1 MSPVTAQIAQ
11 IQILIEGA
19 ELTKPI
25 YDQLISCHV
34 ETALGM
40 PDMAVIVFSDDPLD
54 PTLITDTQRFTLGK
68 TIEIK
73 LPASTPSDLQTVMK
87 GEIVAVEPE
96 FTSNMTTNLRIVAY
110 DKAHRM
116 GRERKI
122 RSFVNVTH
130 SDIVSQIVGAYGLQA
145 QVTDTTSVVPYYLQG
160 SVTDLELLQELAMLN
175 ERVLYFRSG
184 KVYFETFSDMAASSV
199 MTLTWGENLLA
210 LMPRI
215 GGARQVNEVEV
226 RGWNWNTKEAIVGT
240 ATSPT
245 AQPNQIGDT
254 TTAQTAFGAAK
265 HIAVTYTVHS
275 QNEAESV
282 AKRLLNQYRGNF
294 ITASGHA
301 LGDARV
307 LAGKKVTIE
316 NVTSRFNGTYTI
328 SSVTHSYSADGYV
341 MDFTASGTFEPILA
355 DLIERT
361 LHREAQIWP
370 GVYPAIVTNN
380 NDTEKNIGRVKIKMP
395 WLHAELESD
404 WVRVATPNGGNG
416 RGFLFVPEVNDE
428 VIIAFEN
435 GDIKRPYVV
444 GTLHNG
450 QDAAPLGASDYHANG
465 ATKKR
470 ILKSR
475 TGHMLE
481 FDDTENAEKLTL
493 KSKSGH
499 ILEMD
504 DGSAPKITLKDKS
517 GNLHLTMD
525 SQGNKIVINAD
536 ATGGMDL
543 LSQGKITIKSSSGDV
558 QIEGMNVNTKATTE
572 AKIECGTLTAAAQ
585 GTGSIKANGSMTVE
599 GSGSLEVK
607 STGVTSVS
615 GSLVKI
621 N

>member
-1 MSPVTAQIAQ
+1 MSPITAQIAQ
-11 IQILIEGA
+11 IKILIENT
-19 ELTKPI
+19 ELTEAI
-25 YDQLISCHV
+25 YDRLTSCQV
-34 ETALGM
+34 ETSLGM

-54 PTLITDTQRFTLGK
+54 PTLVTDTQRFALGK
-68 TIEIK
+68 AVEIK
-73 LPASTPSDLQTVMK
+73 LPTANPNEMETVMK

-96 FTSNMTTNLRIVAY
+96 FTSNMTVNLRVVVY

-116 GRERKI
+116 ARERKI
-122 RSFVNVTH
+122 TSFVNVTH
-130 SDIVSQIVGAYGLQA
+130 SDIVTQIVGAHGLQA
-145 QVTDTTSVVPYYLQG
+145 EVTATTSVVPYYLQG
-160 SVTDLELLQELAMLN
+160 NVTDLELLQELAMLN

-184 KVYFETFSDMAASSV
+184 KVYFQSFADMAPTPV
-199 MTLTWGENLLA
+199 VTLNWGENLLE

-226 RGWNWNTKEAIVGT
+226 RGWNWNDKAPIVGN

-245 AQPNQIGDT
+245 AQANQIGDT
-254 TTAQTAFGAAK
+254 TTAQTAYGAAK
-265 HIAVTYTVHS
+265 HIAVTYTVHTQS
-275 QNEAESV
+275 EAETV

-307 LAGKKVTIE
+307 LAGKKITIGK
-316 NVTSRFNGTYTI
+316 VTSRFNGTYTI
-328 SSVTHSYSADGYV
+328 SSVTHIYSANGYV

-361 LHREAQIWP
+361 LNREAQIWP
-370 GVYPAIVTNN
+370 GVYTAIVTNN
-380 NDTEKNIGRVKIKMP
+380 NDTEKNLGRVKIKMP

-428 VIIAFEN
+428 VLVAFEN
-435 GDIKRPYVV
+435 GDIKRPYVI
-444 GTLHNG
+444 GALHNG
-450 QDAAPLGASDYHANG
+450 QDAAPLTASDYHANG

-470 ILKSR
+470 ILRSR
-475 TGHMLE
+475 TGHKLE
-481 FDDTENAEKLTL
+481 FDDTENSEKFTLT
-493 KSKSGH
+493 SKSGH

-504 DGSAPKITLKDKS
+504 DGSAPKITLKDKN
-517 GNLHLTMD
+517 GELTLTMD
-525 SQGNKIVINAD
+525 SQNKKIVINAN

-543 LSQGKITIKSSSGDV
+543 LSQGKITIKSSSSDV
-558 QIEGMNVNTKATTE
+558 QIEGVNVNTKASAE
-572 AKIECGTLTAAAQ
+572 AKIEGATLTATAQ
-585 GTGSIKANGSMTVE
+585 GTGTVKANGSMTVE

-607 STGVTSVS
+607 STGITTVS